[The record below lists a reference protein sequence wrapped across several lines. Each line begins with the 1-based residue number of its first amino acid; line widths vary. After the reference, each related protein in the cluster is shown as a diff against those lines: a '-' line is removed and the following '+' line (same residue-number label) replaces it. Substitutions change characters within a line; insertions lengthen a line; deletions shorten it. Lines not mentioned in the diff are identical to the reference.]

1 MLSVQCCS
9 YLSGVLTPALAMC
22 FKKRRGLVGKSSKE
36 QGNDERS
43 EKHSLQVVI
52 LFHLKRKMLVQLSVS
67 LREEQSIIE
76 SQNDLG

>member
-1 MLSVQCCS
+1 M
-9 YLSGVLTPALAMC
+9 
-22 FKKRRGLVGKSSKE
+22 SSKK

-52 LFHLKRKMLVQLSVS
+52 LFHLKKKTSVELSVS

-76 SQNDLG
+76 S